1 MLEYIMIFKGWPG
14 YHKIEGIG
22 GGLDTEMEDNVSG
35 DEVSIRILGVEEQI
49 GVVQL

>member
-1 MLEYIMIFKGWPG
+1 MILKGWSS

-22 GGLDTEMEDNVSG
+22 GGLDREMADNGSV
-35 DEVSIRILGVEEQI
+35 DEISIRILSAEEQI